1 VKEGAVTE
9 APVTEGSVTEGP
21 AAAEATLR
29 ILSAGGGVTLQDA
42 GRHGYLRY
50 GITPAGPMDPLAHA
64 TANRALGNAPGAT
77 AIEVSLGGLSLT
89 TERSALD
96 VALAGGDLRIDLDG
110 RALPGA
116 VVLTLRPGARLTLR
130 AGRAGA
136 WCSLAVAGEIA
147 VAPVLGSTATHTR
160 SGLGGLDGRGLRA
173 GDTLA
178 VRSPRAAVGEPCRL
192 AAPWLHRPPE
202 VIRVLPGPQ
211 DDLFAASVREAFLAG
226 PWRIGPRG
234 DRMATFLEGPPLRAR
249 SHDIVSDGIAMGAI
263 QVPGSGQPL
272 VLMADRQPTGG
283 YPKIATVIGA
293 DLGRLAQAQA
303 GTTLRFVAVTR
314 AQAVAAR
321 RAERDALVPDI
332 PRDPVLRTEFPSEF
346 LLGTNLI
353 DGVVG

>member
-1 VKEGAVTE
+1 VTAAQPSTGA
-9 APVTEGSVTEGP
+9 GSSGP
-21 AAAEATLR
+21 GTATLR
-29 ILSAGGGVTLQDA
+29 ILAAGGGVTLQDA
-42 GRHGYLRY
+42 GRHGFLRY

-64 TANRALGNAPGAT
+64 TANRALDNALTAT
-77 AIEVSLGGLSLT
+77 AIEVSLGGLALT
-89 TERSALD
+89 VEEAAVD

-110 RALPGA
+110 RPLPPA
-116 VVLTLRPGARLTLR
+116 VALTLRPGARLTLR

-160 SGLGGLDGRGLRA
+160 SGLGGFHGRGLQA
-173 GDTLA
+173 GDALP
-178 VRSPRAAVGEPCRL
+178 VMRPRAAIGDPARL
-192 AAPWLHRPPE
+192 AVPWLHRPPA
-202 VIRVLPGPQ
+202 VIRVVPGPQ
-211 DDLFAASVREAFLAG
+211 DDLFEAAALDAFLAG
-226 PWRIGPRG
+226 PWRVGPRG
-234 DRMATFLEGPPLRAR
+234 DRMACFLEGPAIRAR
-249 SHDIVSDGIAMGAI
+249 SHDIVSDGVAMGAI

-303 GTTLRFVAVTR
+303 GTQLRFAAVDL

-321 RAERDALVPDI
+321 RAEREALGPAI
-332 PRDPVLRTEFPSEF
+332 RRQPVLRTEFPSEF

>member
-1 VKEGAVTE
+1 MREESNREEPMREEPMSEGAGT
-9 APVTEGSVTEGP
+9 GQ
-21 AAAEATLR
+21 ATLR
-29 ILSAGGGVTLQDA
+29 ILAAGGGVTLQDA
-42 GRHGYLRY
+42 GRHGFLRY

-64 TANRALGNAPGAT
+64 TANRALDNPPGAT
-77 AIEVSLGGLSLT
+77 LIEVSLGGLSLT
-89 TERSALD
+89 TAGAAVD

-116 VVLTLRPGARLTLR
+116 VALTLRPGARLTLR

-160 SGLGGLDGRGLRA
+160 SGLGGLHGRGLRA

-178 VRSPRAAVGEPCRL
+178 IRTPRASVGEPCRL
-192 AAPWLHRPPE
+192 AAPWLHRPPD
-202 VIRVLPGPQ
+202 VIRVVLGPQ
-211 DDLFAASVREAFLAG
+211 DDFFAASVRDAFLAG

-234 DRMATFLEGPPLRAR
+234 DRMASFLEGPSLQAR

-303 GTTLRFVAVTR
+303 GTALRFAAVDL

-332 PRDPVLRTEFPSEF
+332 RREPVLRTEFPSEF

>member
-1 VKEGAVTE
+1 MDG
-9 APVTEGSVTEGP
+9 PVTEEPVKEEPVT
-21 AAAEATLR
+21 ARATLR
-29 ILSAGGGVTLQDA
+29 ILSAGAGVTLQDA

-64 TANRALGNAPGAT
+64 TANRALDNPPGAT

-89 TERSALD
+89 AEATALD

-110 RALPGA
+110 RPLPGA
-116 VVLTLRPGARLTLR
+116 VALTLRPGARLTLR

-147 VAPVLGSTATHTR
+147 VAPVRGSTATHTR
-160 SGLGGLDGRGLRA
+160 SGLGGLHGRGLRA
-173 GDTLA
+173 GDALA
-178 VRSPRAAVGEPCRL
+178 VRAARASVGDPCRL
-192 AAPWLHRPPE
+192 AAPWLHRPPD
-202 VIRVLPGPQ
+202 VIRVVLGPQ
-211 DDLFAASVREAFLAG
+211 DDLFEASAIETFLAG

-234 DRMATFLEGPPLRAR
+234 DRMASFLEGPSLRAR
-249 SHDIVSDGIAMGAI
+249 THDIVSDGIAMGAI

-303 GTTLRFVAVTR
+303 GTALRFAAVDR

-321 RAERDALVPDI
+321 RAERDALIPDI
-332 PRDPVLRTEFPSEF
+332 PRQPVLRTDFPSEF